1 MIVVDHLAKRFSVP
15 KKSEGRLALFRSIF
29 AREYATIDAVAD
41 VSFTVAPGERVGFL
55 GPNGAGKTTTLKM
68 LAGLLVPTAGT
79 VRVGAFRPE
88 DRDPEFL
95 REIALVLGQ
104 KQQLIWDLPP
114 EETFVL
120 QKALF
125 DLDDRFY
132 REALDRLVTLLAIG
146 DAMKRPTRQLSL
158 GERMKCELCCALLHG
173 PKYLF
178 LDEPTVGLDVAMQ
191 EAVRAF
197 VKRYNEET
205 GATLLLT
212 SHYMADVEALCPRII
227 VIDGGRVVWDGDRE
241 ALVRRVRPVKTIT
254 LRFSQTVTRS
264 AVEGL
269 AAGHLC
275 DPAEGEL
282 REVTMEVPE
291 AEVKERLQLLLAAL
305 PVKDLVVADPPFE
318 RVLQELLNAPLE
330 AGGDRN
336 GKGQ

>member
-1 MIVVDHLAKRFSVP
+1 MIAVAHLAKRFSVP
-15 KKSEGRLALFRSIF
+15 KKSEGRFALFRNIF

-88 DRDPEFL
+88 DRDHEFL
-95 REIALVLGQ
+95 RAIALVLGQ

-125 DLDDRFY
+125 DLDDRFF

-191 EAVRAF
+191 EAVRSF
-197 VKRYNEET
+197 VKQYNEET

-212 SHYMADVEALCPRII
+212 SHYMADVEALCPRIV
-227 VIDGGRVVWDGDRE
+227 VIDGGRVVWDGNRE
-241 ALVRRVRPVKTIT
+241 ELVRRVLWGSSK
-254 LRFSQTVTRS
+254 RS
-264 AVEGL
+264 
-269 AAGHLC
+269 
-275 DPAEGEL
+275 
-282 REVTMEVPE
+282 
-291 AEVKERLQLLLAAL
+291 
-305 PVKDLVVADPPFE
+305 
-318 RVLQELLNAPLE
+318 PL
-330 AGGDRN
+330 
-336 GKGQ
+336 KFLSWK